1 MWLRGADTHDEGV
14 APNPRGRINEED
26 VMSEPF
32 IFIGTHRVHEGRLQ
46 EFQEYFSDF
55 CDTVVRPN
63 EPRLLSFHGY
73 VDERAREVTVVQVHP
88 DAGSMLHHMSV
99 ITEHIDRA
107 YADFL
112 EPRSRFQVYGV
123 AQGRVLEMVRQ
134 MGRADADAVI
144 VQQPFAGFERLP
156 DV

>member
-1 MWLRGADTHDEGV
+1 MRPVGADTHDGGV
-14 APNPRGRINEED
+14 APIDGARITEED

-73 VDERAREVTVVQVHP
+73 VDERAREVSVVQVHP
-88 DAGSMLHHMSV
+88 DAASMLHHMSV
-99 ITEHIDRA
+99 IAEHVDRA
-107 YADFL
+107 YAEFL

-123 AQGRVLEMVRQ
+123 AHGRVLEIVQQ
-134 MGRADADAVI
+134 MGRSDADAVI
-144 VQQPFAGFERLP
+144 VQQPFAGFQRLP